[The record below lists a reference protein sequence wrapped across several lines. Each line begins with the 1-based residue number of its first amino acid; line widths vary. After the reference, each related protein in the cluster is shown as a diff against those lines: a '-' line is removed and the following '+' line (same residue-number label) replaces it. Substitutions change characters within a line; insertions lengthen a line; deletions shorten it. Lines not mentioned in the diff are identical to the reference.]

1 MPRVNIGV
9 VIVNWKR
16 EESTTEFVDSLKKLK
31 LPKWTR
37 LHKIIIDNESKGKLK
52 RSNLGKSSQI
62 NIVEV
67 KENLGFAGGYNIG
80 IKEALKKGCQF
91 ILLINNDTLIGDPDL
106 LLKFLQV
113 FKKHKKVGAITSK
126 IYFAKGYEFHKNRYH
141 QNEKGKVI
149 WYAGGFIDWENVFST
164 HRGIDE
170 VDNGNYN
177 KTEETKFISGCLMFI
192 PAKVFK
198 KIGLL
203 DESLFAY
210 FEDADFC
217 LRIIAAELKLI
228 YVGNTFIWHKVA
240 QSSGGSG
247 SDICDYYITRN
258 RLAFGMKY
266 APLKTKISLLKEVG
280 KIMLQGR
287 KYQKLGVK
295 DFFLHK
301 LGKGDYDFS

>member
-1 MPRVNIGV
+1 MPKINIGIV
-9 VIVNWKR
+9 TVNWKQ
-16 EESTTEFVDSLKKLK
+16 EGNTIEFVDSLKKLK

-126 IYFAKGYEFHKNRYH
+126 IYFAKGYEFHKSRYH
-141 QNEKGKVI
+141 QNEKGKII
-149 WYAGGFIDWENVFST
+149 WYAGGFIDWKNVFST

-170 VDNGNYN
+170 VDHGNYN
-177 KTEETKFISGCLMFI
+177 ETEETKFISGCLMFI
-192 PAKVFK
+192 PTKVFK
-198 KIGLL
+198 KVGLL
-203 DESLFAY
+203 NESLFAY

-217 LRIIAAELKLI
+217 LRIIASGLKLI
-228 YVGNTFIWHKVA
+228 YVGDTFIWHKVA

-247 SDICDYYITRN
+247 SNICDYYITRN
-258 RLAFGMKY
+258 RLVFGLKY
-266 APLKTKISLLKEVG
+266 APLKTKILLLKEAG
-280 KIMLQGR
+280 KIILWGR
-287 KYQKLGVK
+287 RYQKLGVK

-301 LGKGDYDFS
+301 LGKGDYEFS